1 MNAETNIIFGP
12 PGTGK
17 TTKLLS
23 IVDDYLQQGYSS
35 TGIVY
40 VGFTR
45 RAANEA
51 KERAMAKFSL
61 SEEQLP
67 WFRTLHSL
75 SFGMLMLNKNS
86 VVGTG
91 DRIALAKQ
99 LGLSITVGAFNE
111 EDGTFAGQTKGD
123 RIMFAEAMARSK
135 MMTLQD
141 YFNTIPDEDLY
152 YYELLQY
159 KEAYEAYKQ
168 NHGKL
173 DFTDIITKYSGD
185 SGYPVPVAQVLIVD
199 EAQDLSPLQWRLVDK
214 LSNGIGTT
222 YIAGDDDQAI
232 FRWAG
237 ADVDKLI
244 DLHGNRTILTQSY
257 RVPKK
262 VQEIANNIAGRISVR
277 VEKHWKAREAEGQV
291 DYVPGIDDIDMSKGK
306 WLLLARN
313 SFLLDEYIGHCI
325 TCGYLFEAKKCDLL
339 SKDAPEAIHAWNQ
352 LSVGREVTGRQVK
365 KMTEFMAARTGIAH
379 GYKGKISDLKDH
391 DMFSLSTLQKN
402 HGILRKITE
411 PWDAVLDR
419 IPDAEREYYLAA
431 IRKGETFS
439 EDARIRISTMHGAK
453 GAEADNVVVM
463 TDMAQRTYREMEVA
477 EDDEH
482 RVWYTAVTRT
492 KERLVIVQPQTE
504 RYYQI

>member
-1 MNAETNIIFGP
+1 MNPETHIIFGP

-23 IVDDYLQQGYSS
+23 IVDEYLQQGLSPAD
-35 TGIVY
+35 ICY

-51 KERAMAKFSL
+51 KERAIEKFKFA
-61 SEEQLP
+61 EDQFP

-75 SFGMLMLNKNS
+75 SFGMLMLNKDN
-86 VVGTG
+86 VIGVG
-91 DRIALAKQ
+91 DRIAIAKH
-99 LGLSITVGAFNE
+99 LGMSITIGAFNE
-111 EDGTFAGQTKGD
+111 DEGMFVGQTKGD
-123 RIMFAEAMARSK
+123 RIVFAEAMARSR

-159 KEAYEAYKQ
+159 REAYETYKKV
-168 NHGKL
+168 HGKM
-173 DFTDIITKYSGD
+173 DFTDIITEYSG
-185 SGYPVPVAQVLIVD
+185 SEKYPVPPAKALIVD
-199 EAQDLSPLQWRLVDK
+199 EAQDLSPLQWRLINK
-214 LSNGIGTT
+214 LSDGIGTT
-222 YIAGDDDQAI
+222 FIAGDDDQAI

-244 DLHGNRTILTQSY
+244 DLSGSRLILTQSY

-262 VQEIANNIAGRISVR
+262 VQEIADTVAQRISVR

-291 DYVPGIDDIDMSKGK
+291 DFVNNLDEVDMSKGD

-313 SFLLDEYIGHCI
+313 SFLLDDYIGHCLSH
-325 TCGYLFEAKKCDLL
+325 GYIFDSKKCELL
-339 SKDAPEAIHAWNQ
+339 GKDTPEAIHAWNQ
-352 LSVGREVTGRQVK
+352 LSSGRPILGYQLK
-365 KMTEFMAARTGIAH
+365 KMVSLMAARTGIAH
-379 GYKGKISDLKDH
+379 GYKGKIDDLRDH
-391 DMFSLSTLQKN
+391 DMFDISTLQKQ
-402 HGILRKITE
+402 HGLLRKITDT
-411 PWDAVLDR
+411 WDVALDR

-431 IRKGETFS
+431 LRRGEVLG
-439 EDARIRISTMHGAK
+439 ERPRIRISTIHGAK
-453 GAEADNVVVM
+453 GAEATNVVVM
-463 TDMAQRTYREMEVA
+463 TDMAQRTFREMEAA

-482 RVWYTAVTRT
+482 RVWYVAITRAR
-492 KERLVIVQPQTE
+492 ERLVIVQPQTE